1 VDALLALWL
10 RVPWYSPRYALGD
23 DLVALCPTPGALPES
38 LMKDRAAWTDWAKHH
53 DTISGTRLAPP
64 KKPAKYRNVR
74 VRIDGIT
81 FDSLREAAR
90 YGELKLLQ
98 GAGLIRDL
106 EVHPVYALQVLELTE
121 ATAPPWVIHTVGTY
135 SADFRY
141 HVVVSG
147 QVIIEDVKSPPTRTD
162 LYTWKKKHVEAQY
175 GILITE
181 IE

>member
-1 VDALLALWL
+1 MSQSRD
-10 RVPWYSPRYALGD
+10 
-23 DLVALCPTPGALPES
+23 
-38 LMKDRAAWTDWAKHH
+38 AWTDFYKH
-53 DTISGTRLAPP
+53 RLTNGAIPTVV
-64 KKPAKYRNVR
+64 KKPPKYRNVR

-121 ATAPPWVIHTVGTY
+121 STAPPWVIHTVGTY
-135 SADFRY
+135 SPDFRY
-141 HVVVSG
+141 HVCVTG

-162 LYTWKKKHVEAQY
+162 LYLWKKKHVEAQY
-175 GILITE
+175 GISITE
-181 IE
+181 VE

>member
-1 VDALLALWL
+1 MSKY
-10 RVPWYSPRYALGD
+10 R
-23 DLVALCPTPGALPES
+23 E
-38 LMKDRAAWTDWAKHH
+38 AWTEFYKQ
-53 DTISGTRLAPP
+53 RLTNGAPP
-64 KKPAKYRNVR
+64 TVVKKPPKYRNVR

-135 SADFRY
+135 AADFRY
-141 HVVVSG
+141 HIVESGVVIV
-147 QVIIEDVKSPPTRTD
+147 EDVKSAPTKTD
-162 LYTWKKKHVEAQY
+162 LYEWKKKHLLGQY
-175 GILITE
+175 GITITE

>member
-1 VDALLALWL
+1 M
-10 RVPWYSPRYALGD
+10 S
-23 DLVALCPTPGALPES
+23 ES
-38 LMKDRAAWTDWAKHH
+38 RAAWTEWYKRHR
-53 DTISGTRLAPP
+53 TETGAPP
-64 KKPAKYRNVR
+64 TVVKKPAKYRNVR

-106 EVHPVYALQVLELTE
+106 EVHPIYALQVLELTE
-121 ATAPPWVIHTVGTY
+121 ATAPPWVIQTVGTY
-135 SADFRY
+135 AADFRY
-141 HVVVSG
+141 HIEG
-147 QVIIEDVKSPPTRTD
+147 TGEVIIEDVKSPPTRTD

>member
-1 VDALLALWL
+1 MSQHRD
-10 RVPWYSPRYALGD
+10 
-23 DLVALCPTPGALPES
+23 
-38 LMKDRAAWTDWAKHH
+38 AWTQWANTH
-53 DTISGTRLAPP
+53 DTISGARLTP
-64 KKPAKYRNVR
+64 KPKPAKYRNVR

-135 SADFRY
+135 APDFRY
-141 HVVVSG
+141 HVEVTG

-162 LYTWKKKHVEAQY
+162 LYVWKKKHVEAQY
-175 GILITE
+175 GITITE

>member
-1 VDALLALWL
+1 MV
-10 RVPWYSPRYALGD
+10 
-23 DLVALCPTPGALPES
+23 
-38 LMKDRAAWTDWAKHH
+38 
-53 DTISGTRLAPP
+53 

-135 SADFRY
+135 AADFRY
-141 HVVVSG
+141 HVVCDRTGHHRGCEDPTHENRFVS
-147 QVIIEDVKSPPTRTD
+147 
-162 LYTWKKKHVEAQY
+162 VEEEARRSAIRHSY
-175 GILITE
+175 YRN
-181 IE
+181 